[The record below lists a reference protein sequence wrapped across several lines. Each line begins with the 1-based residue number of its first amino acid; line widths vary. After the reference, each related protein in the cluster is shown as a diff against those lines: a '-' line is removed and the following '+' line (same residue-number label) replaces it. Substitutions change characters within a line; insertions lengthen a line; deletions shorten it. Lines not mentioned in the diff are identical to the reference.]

1 MRLTCKRW
9 NRAFNAEPAM
19 WRGLHICVAKMLKL
33 RMQPERHEWLAAQRL
48 LRHVGGMVVEL
59 SLEYDS
65 QDPADPA
72 SLADVMQLCRQL
84 SQLAVLDVAWR
95 QQPLPEVVAQ
105 LLPCLTA
112 LTQLQL
118 TSMGLPVY
126 AADALS
132 RLVQLCNLSCHA
144 DGGTVEDSLPS
155 PIIEAM
161 AHLTALSSLGLRC
174 TLLPAAIGG
183 ALRQMQ
189 LCSLHLAADGIHRD
203 FFDDHALAHLTRL
216 TTLQLLCATLP
227 PATAGI
233 LSQLRLSSLDLAA
246 NSLADVFGSILLVSS
261 LTLLEMTSWQQ
272 RLPPDISRLTRLRGL
287 RELHLFEGE
296 PLPDA
301 DVNVQPGFTSWPP
314 PTAWQGRLKSF
325 GYRSDC
331 CALQVR
337 RADIGNASALANI
350 LIATAWFVQVSGI
363 CMHYCAY
370 GSGKLIV
377 RGGLEPLPVAQL
389 IDALVSPCTP
399 LEELE
404 LRGSKIDWQDSTR
417 LSGLLALEVSCLDV
431 SMAAFALALLKTMK
445 VCGSGS
451 ASISDLDLPA
461 LQVLEVG
468 RREFA
473 SWTRSK
479 ISIRTSKMPRLLS
492 LAVSNCVLSMEHMA
506 LPLLAALQI
515 DGKSSI
521 TMADMELSALQ
532 VVEASGG
539 AHHHGTQLIS
549 LSDSKL
555 PALQKL
561 VVHSYSQVRFAH
573 VEVPALC
580 AIQLY
585 ACARIEVMGVELPAL
600 RMLHLRNSWS
610 SMQQLL
616 QHVAQQAPQLS
627 DLEIVSFGRKLAADP
642 EMSLA
647 WLAGMRCLSKLTVK
661 VAVPVELPSG
671 PYLSGG
677 RLG

>member
-1 MRLTCKRW
+1 MPTPGTTTIDALPDALLGRVMALARDDTGDDMRLTCKRW

-301 DVNVQPGFTSWPP
+301 DVN
-314 PTAWQGRLKSF
+314 
-325 GYRSDC
+325 
-331 CALQVR
+331 
-337 RADIGNASALANI
+337 
-350 LIATAWFVQVSGI
+350 
-363 CMHYCAY
+363 
-370 GSGKLIV
+370 
-377 RGGLEPLPVAQL
+377 L

-417 LSGLLALEVSCLDV
+417 LSGLLALE
-431 SMAAFALALLKTMK
+431 
-445 VCGSGS
+445 
-451 ASISDLDLPA
+451 
-461 LQVLEVG
+461 
-468 RREFA
+468 
-473 SWTRSK
+473 
-479 ISIRTSKMPRLLS
+479 
-492 LAVSNCVLSMEHMA
+492 
-506 LPLLAALQI
+506 I

-671 PYLSGG
+671 PYLSGLKEHLG
-677 RLG
+677 AAGFTRLPPALTAATHLHSLGFSDTASSMRITRDDVNSILAHMGQLRQLRCTNVETWGALMKPPVLLHLFSSMPQLIVPEDWD